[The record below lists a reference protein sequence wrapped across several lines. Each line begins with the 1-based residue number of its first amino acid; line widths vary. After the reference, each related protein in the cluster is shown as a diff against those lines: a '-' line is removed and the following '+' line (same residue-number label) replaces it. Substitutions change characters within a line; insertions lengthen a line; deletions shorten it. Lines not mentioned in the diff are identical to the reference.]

1 MIDTFENRAALQT
14 PASLAEAMRD
24 QTILEAKAIMCDSKH
39 NLIVDLKFMRGL
51 IPREEGAIG
60 IKDGSVRDIAILS
73 RVNRPVC
80 FLVQDFIRDEYG
92 RITALLSRRAAQEK
106 CREEFVRK
114 LSPGD
119 VIDARVTHIEP
130 FGVFA
135 DIGCGIVSLL
145 PIDSIS
151 VSRIEHPRE
160 RFLVGMDIRA
170 VVKCRENARVTLS
183 HKELLGT
190 WAENA
195 ARFNGGKKQVGG
207 IIRSIE
213 SYGVFVELAPNLA
226 GLAEVKENIYPGQ
239 QASVFIKSILPTRMK
254 VKLILIETFDPDP
267 KKPSPPEVGH
277 VVIDG
282 HGEGI
287 GLLEHHAD
295 LLAQPRHVH
304 AGVVDL
310 DAPVLDGAGDLD
322 AGHQV
327 VHPIQGLEE
336 GGLAAA
342 GGADEGRHLLLGDV
356 HAHVLEGL
364 RRAVPEVQPLG

>member
-1 MIDTFENRAALQT
+1 MVTKMKFYPEGHILDTFENRAAMQT
-14 PASLAEAMRD
+14 PASLSEAMRD
-24 QTILEAKAIMCDSKH
+24 QRILEAKAVMCDSKH
-39 NLIVDLKFMRGL
+39 NLIVDFKFMKGV

-60 IKDGSVRDIAILS
+60 IKDGTVRDIAIIS
-73 RVNRPVC
+73 RVNRPIC

-106 CREEFVRK
+106 CREEYIK
-114 LSPGD
+114 ELQSGD
-119 VIDARVTHIEP
+119 VIDARITHIEP

-160 RFLVGMDIRA
+160 RFTVGMDIKA
-170 VVKCRENARVTLS
+170 VVKSKENGRVTLS

-195 ARFNGGKKQVGG
+195 ARFRPGETVAG

-213 SYGVFVELAPNLA
+213 NYGVFVELTPNLA

-254 VKLILIETFDPDP
+254 IKLIIIETFDTDAA
-267 KKPSPPEVGH
+267 KPTTPEYFFQGTHLDEFTYSPPQSEKYMVTKFS
-277 VVIDG
+277 
-282 HGEGI
+282 
-287 GLLEHHAD
+287 
-295 LLAQPRHVH
+295 
-304 AGVVDL
+304 
-310 DAPVLDGAGDLD
+310 
-322 AGHQV
+322 
-327 VHPIQGLEE
+327 
-336 GGLAAA
+336 
-342 GGADEGRHLLLGDV
+342 
-356 HAHVLEGL
+356 
-364 RRAVPEVQPLG
+364 

>member
-1 MIDTFENRAALQT
+1 MFVSQEEGRLEGRPFQTRGHPILLGNGLPLQRKEEPKMKFYPEGHLIDTFENRAAIQS
-14 PASLAEAMRD
+14 PASLSEAMRD
-24 QTILEAKAIMCDSKH
+24 GKILEAKAIMCDSKH
-39 NLIVDLKFMRGL
+39 NLIVDFKFMRGL

-106 CREEFVRK
+106 CREEYICG
-114 LSPGD
+114 LTPGD

-135 DIGCGIVSLL
+135 DIGCGLVSLL

-170 VVKCRENARVTLS
+170 VVKCREKSRVTLS

-190 WAENA
+190 WEENA
-195 ARFNGGKKQVGG
+195 AKFRPGETVGG
-207 IIRSIE
+207 IIRSME
-213 SYGVFVELAPNLA
+213 SYGVFVELTPNLA

-239 QASVFIKSILPTRMK
+239 QASVFIKSILPARMK
-254 VKLILIETFDPDP
+254 LKLIIIETFDPDHRR
-267 KKPSPPEVGH
+267 PSPPEYFFQGDHMDEFVYSPPQ
-277 VVIDG
+277 
-282 HGEGI
+282 GEKHI
-287 GLLEHHAD
+287 VT
-295 LLAQPRHVH
+295 RF
-304 AGVVDL
+304 
-310 DAPVLDGAGDLD
+310 
-322 AGHQV
+322 
-327 VHPIQGLEE
+327 
-336 GGLAAA
+336 
-342 GGADEGRHLLLGDV
+342 
-356 HAHVLEGL
+356 
-364 RRAVPEVQPLG
+364 